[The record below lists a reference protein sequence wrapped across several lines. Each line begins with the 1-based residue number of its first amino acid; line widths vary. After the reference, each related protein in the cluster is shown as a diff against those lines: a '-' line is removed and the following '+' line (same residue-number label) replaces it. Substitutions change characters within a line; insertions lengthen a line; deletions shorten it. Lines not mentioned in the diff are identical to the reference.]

1 MRFKSR
7 VFMLGKEIEHPEHN
21 QDAYR
26 IDAGRGIAAIADGVT
41 AGIFARQWA
50 GILTQAAV
58 AGTPDPEDPTAFAA
72 WLAEQRK
79 AWTSDIDVS
88 QLAWFQ
94 KPKLREGAFS
104 TLLWIRLLPAD
115 EDEEDD
121 NDDQRPQASWR
132 LRGFAV
138 GDSCLFHFRERKL
151 LRAFP
156 IQNAKQLEPDPVVI
170 GSVDLNRDGLLEFES
185 IDDSCRPG
193 DLLVLCTDAVAEWA
207 LRLKE
212 SGSPPV
218 WDDYWEMTAHQ
229 WQEQVVALR
238 RDGQMRCDDATLVL
252 LRVTDG
258 TTPAEPSD
266 EVALNPQSAGSD
278 RPAEPPPLGDTRDD
292 QDWKDTLKL
301 LSQQLTDQLTDQA
314 SRGWQKL
321 REAGKS
327 AESAI
332 RKYRDKFRSDDE

>member
-1 MRFKSR
+1 MRFKLR
-7 VFMLGKEIEHPEHN
+7 VFMLGKDTEHPEHN

-26 IDAGRGIAAIADGVT
+26 IDARRGIAAIADGVT

-50 GILTQAAV
+50 GILTEAAV
-58 AGTPDPEDPTAFAA
+58 AGTPDPEDQEAFAA

-79 AWTSDIDVS
+79 AWSSEIDVS

-104 TLLWIRLLPAD
+104 TLLWVRLLPAD
-115 EDEEDD
+115 EDED
-121 NDDQRPQASWR
+121 DDQKPQASWR

-138 GDSCLFHFRERKL
+138 GDSCLFHFREREL

-156 IQNAKQLEPDPVVI
+156 IQDAKQLEPDPVVI
-170 GSVDLNRDGLLEFES
+170 GSVDLNRDRLLEFES
-185 IDDSCRPG
+185 IDESCHPG

-207 LRLKE
+207 LRLEE
-212 SGSPPV
+212 SGSPPH
-218 WDDYWEMTAHQ
+218 WKDYWDMTADQ

-238 RDGQMRCDDATLVL
+238 REGQMRCDDATLVL

-258 TTPAEPSD
+258 TTPAEPVE
-266 EVALNPQSAGSD
+266 EVSFSSQSAQTD
-278 RPAEPPPLGDTRDD
+278 RPAEPPPLDHAPDD

-301 LSQQLTDQLTDQA
+301 LSQQLTDQLTQQA

-332 RKYRDKFRSDDE
+332 RKYRDKFRSDDK